1 MKPTDRPK
9 NRSIMRKSRCGVK
22 FRAETCYTQAMRDID
37 AGFARFAKK
46 YGWTTFKND
55 EVRL

>member
-1 MKPTDRPK
+1 MNTKPK

-22 FRAETCYTQAMRDID
+22 FKAETCYTQAMKDID